1 MFEGPDP
8 ASTAAEAT
16 EEHRNR
22 HKIKSKPSFN
32 SKNSLAKVNP
42 SGSFARP
49 IHRLFSH

>member
-1 MFEGPDP
+1 MLEEQDT
-8 ASTAAEAT
+8 SKNAT
-16 EEHRNR
+16 EEHRYK

-49 IHRLFSH
+49 VHRIFSH